1 MLPMDVPLAVL
12 ADASNVSVEGKLNI
26 FGIFNNISA
35 GSFPALHPHMRLV
48 VAFEADVAEAEKLKD
63 VEIQLKDSDGKDLLM
78 IRGQFTVPRGQPG
91 KKVRINHSFP
101 LSGVVFPKPDDYEF
115 KILVNGETKATVP
128 FAVSN
133 LATGTRKGGAG

>member
-1 MLPMDVPLAVL
+1 MEVPLAVL
-12 ADASNVSVEGKLNI
+12 ADAANVSVEGKLNI

-35 GSFPALHPHMRLV
+35 GDFPALHPHMKLV
-48 VAFEADVAEAEKLKD
+48 VAFEADIAEADKLKD

-78 IRGQFTVPRGQPG
+78 IRGQFTVPKGVPG
-91 KKVRINHSFP
+91 KKVRINHGFP

-128 FAVSN
+128 FSVSPLN
-133 LATGTRKGGAG
+133 PPQKQGAQ

>member
-1 MLPMDVPLAVL
+1 MDVPLAVL
-12 ADASNVSVEGKLNI
+12 ADASNISIEGKLNI

-35 GSFPALHPHMRLV
+35 ANFPALHPHMQLV
-48 VAFEADVAEAEKLKD
+48 VAFETDIAEANKLKD

-78 IRGQFTVPRGQPG
+78 IRGQFTVPIGKPG

-101 LSGVVFPKPDDYEF
+101 LSGIVFPKPDGYEF

-128 FAVSN
+128 FTVSS
-133 LATGTRKGGAG
+133 LTPTEKKVQ